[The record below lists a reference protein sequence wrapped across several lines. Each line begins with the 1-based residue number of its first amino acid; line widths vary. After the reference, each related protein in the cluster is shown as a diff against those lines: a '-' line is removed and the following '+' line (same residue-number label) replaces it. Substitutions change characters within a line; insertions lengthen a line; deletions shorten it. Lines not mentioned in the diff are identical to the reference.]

1 VVKGIALIVAIALG
15 WALAQIGRADDSSY
29 TALPAARALP
39 VSSTDLLLKRLDSLT
54 PLARAPSFGFTSPDA
69 RAAQRLPGLKLLVQL
84 DSNAAVAAFRTAGY
98 APAAQ
103 IGRVISLQVG
113 ADELAS
119 IAALPGVRRIEMQLP
134 HRLHLDVNTVK
145 NGAVQARAISGLS
158 GKGVIVG
165 LIDSGID
172 WRHADFRRADG
183 STRVR
188 ALWDQLDDTF
198 TTSGGT
204 VGLPPPLRDATNTPV
219 GTVYTETQINAALS
233 GGAAVNSVDLVGHGT
248 FAAGCAS
255 SNGLATGAYTG
266 VAPDTDLVVVRAG
279 GMDKS
284 DFNISGDTLA
294 ALQWIDEQATALGE
308 PLVVNMSFG
317 QHFGPHDG
325 TSAEEVALDD
335 FVTTPGRVVAV
346 SAGNERAAEIHTSG
360 SARGGRAL
368 QVPVGADSDD
378 LLAVDCWFGGTDV
391 VDLGFFDPDATGV
404 ANANVS
410 VGRCNQTQNPSNRVS
425 LCVDDIDAMNG
436 SREVLFLVEPRNA
449 GGTISIGTWQFILRD
464 EGGVHDGHFD
474 CWSVNNQRFS
484 ADADGSQTVAIP
496 GTARG
501 AFTVGGANLR
511 GSWPS
516 ESGSNT
522 TIDAGA
528 ADDLAFFS
536 SIGPTRDG
544 RVKPD
549 IVTGANWVLSAWS
562 QADGTGSGI
571 VGTPIDLRRVSA
583 DGVHAASR
591 GTSFSAPQVA
601 GAAALLLES
610 NPQLRA
616 GDVADL
622 LHASARSD
630 AFTGATPN
638 SLWGYGKLDVA
649 AAVESVPGHCIVD
662 CNNDGMV
669 TVDELVTA
677 VKIALGELL
686 LTRCPAADA
695 NHDGQITVEELT
707 GGVNAALRGCVS

>member
-1 VVKGIALIVAIALG
+1 MKRIALIVAIALS

-39 VSSTDLLLKRLDSLT
+39 VSSADLLLKRLDGLT
-54 PLARAPSFGFTSPDA
+54 PLAQVPSFGFTSPNA
-69 RAAQRLPGLKLLVQL
+69 RAAQRLPEFKVLVQL
-84 DSNAAVAAFRTAGY
+84 DSAAAAAAFRTARY

-113 ADELAS
+113 ADEVAS
-119 IAALPGVRRIEMQLP
+119 VAAMPGVRRIEMQLP

-188 ALWDQLDDTF
+188 ALWDQLDDSF

-204 VGLPPPLRDATNTPV
+204 IGSPPPRDATNASV
-219 GTVYTETQINAALS
+219 GTVYTEAQINAALN

-248 FAAGCAS
+248 FAAGCAG
-255 SNGLATGAYTG
+255 SNGLAAGAYTG
-266 VAPDTDLVVVRAG
+266 VAPDSDFVVVRAG
-279 GMDKS
+279 GMDKR

-294 ALQWIDEQATALGE
+294 ALQWIDAQAAAFGE

-335 FVTTPGRVVAV
+335 FVATPGRVVAV
-346 SAGNERAAEIHTSG
+346 SAGNERAAGIHTSG

-368 QVPVGADSDD
+368 QVRVDADSDD

-410 VGRCNQTQNPSNRVS
+410 AGHCDQTQNASNRVS

-474 CWSVNNQRFS
+474 CWSVNTQRFS
-484 ADADGSQTVAIP
+484 ADADGSETVAIP

-501 AFTVGGANLR
+501 ALTVGGANLR

-516 ESGSNT
+516 ESGTNT
-522 TIDAGA
+522 TIDAGV

-571 VGTPIDLRRVSA
+571 AGDPIDTRRVSA

-610 NPQLRA
+610 NPQLHA
-616 GDVADL
+616 TDVADL

-649 AAVESVPGHCIVD
+649 AAVESVPGRCLVD
-662 CNNDGMV
+662 CDHDGMT

-677 VKIALGELL
+677 VKIALGELPL
-686 LTRCPAADA
+686 ARCLAADA
-695 NHDGQITVEELT
+695 NHDEQVTVEELT
-707 GGVNAALRGCVS
+707 GGVRAALGGCVS